1 MRRRRARRRPPWL
14 MSVVLRG
21 SFPCL
26 FWFRWLEAEL
36 GSSEL
41 MVREE
46 SAEVYVRPW
55 MRCACATAAFPSQVD
70 EMKQSK
76 K

>member
-1 MRRRRARRRPPWL
+1 
-14 MSVVLRG
+14 
-21 SFPCL
+21 L